1 MFSWYQVFG
10 SCYHNR
16 NIRKYQ
22 IIIVRKILCVMF
34 TNILQYIICNRLYQW
49 TPSLIIASLY
59 YLKYSK
65 FLFRQWVLPSKEKV
79 IDLLTKF
86 TPSISL
92 TCLNYE
98 MSFAAFKSF
107 IRGSLFFLGQPLWKI
122 FLMAWWNSVDEI
134 IEERL
139 LRSCFLSR
147 ASGQNSVH
155 YLQRNSLLDFS
166 SVSPTGKRV

>member
-1 MFSWYQVFG
+1 
-10 SCYHNR
+10 
-16 NIRKYQ
+16 
-22 IIIVRKILCVMF
+22 MF

-86 TPSISL
+86 TPSINL

-122 FLMAWWNSVDEI
+122 FLMAWWVEHQAKILCITCKGTPYWIFQVFHPQVKGFNCNTLIVLWESLSLKRLYSTIVILMLWLVPLINSSRIYLYTFRWEI
-134 IEERL
+134 
-139 LRSCFLSR
+139 
-147 ASGQNSVH
+147 
-155 YLQRNSLLDFS
+155 
-166 SVSPTGKRV
+166 T